1 MSLKEI
7 INSISTQGLSVV
19 LVLLFCY
26 AAYHGVISIWSY
38 YKEEKNK
45 DRITNEKLMDH
56 NDRLL
61 LQMEKNNII
70 MRETTET
77 NKLLANK
84 LTLELK
90 EVKSDVQMINVKLDH
105 LIK

>member
-1 MSLKEI
+1 
-7 INSISTQGLSVV
+7 
-19 LVLLFCY
+19 
-26 AAYHGVISIWSY
+26 
-38 YKEEKNK
+38 
-45 DRITNEKLMDH
+45 MDH

-70 MRETTET
+70 MKETTET